1 MLDTLLRGVDAAD
14 LNAFARTMTTPA
26 DYELT
31 RTVMPERR
39 LNSVKFRIRSSKR
52 RVNAAKFR
60 AYDAQTAVARR
71 QAERIITEGMLPPL
85 GQKLVGGEL
94 EQILLD
100 TSPRRSRHDRP
111 HGCGVRLPMLRTR
124 RGRPSRPG
132 PPTPAP
138 RVVPSRRPGGP
149 AGPKSCPPI
158 RPPDRDCPG
167 SRHGEQRRK
176 CPCTGETNRGNDSI
190 VDAGRRI
197 VDACLYY
204 QKAIPL
210 AASK

>member
-1 MLDTLLRGVDAAD
+1 MDAAD
-14 LNAFARTMTTPA
+14 LNTLARTMTAPA
-26 DYELT
+26 DYELS

-71 QAERIITEGMLPPL
+71 QAERIITEGMLPP
-85 GQKLVGGEL
+85 GQKLVVGEL
-94 EQILLD
+94 KQILLD

-111 HGCGVRLPMLRTR
+111 HGCGVRLTYAPNSARQTEPTWTADTSAS
-124 RGRPSRPG
+124 GRSKPSPWRSCGNEELPSY
-132 PPTPAP
+132 PP
-138 RVVPSRRPGGP
+138 
-149 AGPKSCPPI
+149 
-158 RPPDRDCPG
+158 PPDRGCPG
-167 SRHGEQRRK
+167 SRHGEQHRK
-176 CPCTGETNRGNDSI
+176 CPCTGETNRGDDSI

-197 VDACLYY
+197 VDTCLYY